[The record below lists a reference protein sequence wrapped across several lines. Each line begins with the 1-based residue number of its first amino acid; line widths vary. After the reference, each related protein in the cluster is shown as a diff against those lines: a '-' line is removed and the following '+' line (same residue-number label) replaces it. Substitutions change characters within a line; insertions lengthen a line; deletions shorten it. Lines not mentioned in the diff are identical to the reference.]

1 VTYQLQSTT
10 ITLEAALRDLDS
22 QSPKIRAMAAHALG
36 DVVDPEARAQA
47 AAALIRV
54 LRDDRHEVRAEA
66 AMSLGALD
74 TEAAVEPLAERMNDA
89 VPVVRQSAAIALGR
103 LGFASA
109 FEPMARALAMGPPDL
124 RFQAATSLAEI
135 DPDRASEPLMQA
147 LSDADGEVVAA
158 AALSLGAIGEARARD
173 RLAELLDAWKAPRT
187 RFDIAY
193 ALADLDDERA
203 IDVLAGFV
211 EERGMAWDAIE
222 ALERSGMPRAA
233 DPLRPLLARV
243 LLDRTVKLRAAAA
256 VVALLPGDD
265 ADAGRARAVLLAGLG
280 TRKLQ
285 HRGLAVQLLG
295 AVGGSWA
302 TRPLSELR
310 QRRAGR
316 PLGEE
321 IDTALAEIA
330 RRAQ

>member
-22 QSPKIRAMAAHALG
+22 KSPKIRAMAAHALG

-47 AAALIRV
+47 AGALIRA
-54 LRDDRHEVRAEA
+54 LRDDRPEVRSEA

-74 TEAAVEPLAERMNDA
+74 SEAAVEPLAARLQDF
-89 VPVVRQSAAIALGR
+89 VPVVRQAAAISLGR

-109 FEPMARALAMGPPDL
+109 FEPMARALAEGPPDL

-135 DPDRASEPLMQA
+135 DPDRAGEPLMQA
-147 LSDADGEVVAA
+147 LSDADGEVIAA
-158 AALSLGAIGEARARD
+158 AALALGAIGEARARD
-173 RLAELLDAWKAPRT
+173 PLASLLETWKTPRT

-211 EERGMAWDAIE
+211 EEREMGWDAIE
-222 ALERSGMPRAA
+222 ALQRSGMPRAA
-233 DPLRPLLARV
+233 DPLRPLLGRV
-243 LLDRTVKLRAAAA
+243 LLDRNIKLRAAAA
-256 VVALLPGDD
+256 VIALLPGDD
-265 ADAGRARAVLLAGLG
+265 ADAERARAVLIAGLDV
-280 TRKLQ
+280 RKLQ

-295 AVGGSWA
+295 TVGGPWA
-302 TRPLSELR
+302 VKPLNELR

-316 PLGEE
+316 QLSEE
-321 IDTALAEIA
+321 IEAALAEIA
-330 RRAQ
+330 RRTP